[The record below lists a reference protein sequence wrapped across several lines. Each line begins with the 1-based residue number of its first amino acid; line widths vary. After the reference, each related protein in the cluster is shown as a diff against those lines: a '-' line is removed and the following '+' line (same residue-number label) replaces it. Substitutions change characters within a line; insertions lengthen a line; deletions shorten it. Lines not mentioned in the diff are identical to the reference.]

1 MTTAEL
7 TPSAALPA
15 DLLAREMR
23 GPRYTSYPTALAFDT
38 HFGVADWCRAAR
50 DSARGGRS
58 LSLYVHIPFCAS
70 NCFYCG
76 CKRVI
81 SRSRTR
87 IRGYLESLLHE
98 IEMQSRLMQPS
109 PEVLQ
114 LHLGGGTPN
123 SLSTGELA
131 VLLEALRSHFRFA
144 PEARLECSMEVDP
157 RLATSAD
164 IDAWRELGFNRLS
177 FGVQD
182 VDAVVQAAI
191 NRRQSSLHLAELTAA
206 ARQAGFSSLNYDLV
220 YGLPMQSP
228 ARFEATLDFVLAQR
242 PDRVA
247 AYHYAHLPARFPAQR
262 AIDEQC
268 LPNQTQRQW
277 LRERIHQRLRQAGYV
292 AIGLDHY
299 ALPGDELA
307 RAFAGGRLHRN
318 FQGYST
324 RPDCELLGLGASAI
338 SRLGGCYA
346 QNEATEQGYRLAVDT
361 GHYPVARGYRLTDE
375 DRLRAAVI
383 ESIMCRGEA
392 DFSELP
398 SGRFAPE
405 LERLRAL
412 DPAHTWL
419 ECGPWGLR
427 VSEAGRSLLRV
438 VAMVFDAHLGRAEV
452 PATRYSKLA

>member
-1 MTTAEL
+1 MTTAEP
-7 TPSAALPA
+7 TSSAALPA

-38 HFGVADWCRAAR
+38 RFGVADWCQAVRA
-50 DSARGGRS
+50 SARGGEA

-76 CKRVI
+76 CNRVI

-98 IEMQSRLMQPS
+98 IEMQARLMQPP

-123 SLSTGELA
+123 SLTTGELA
-131 VLLEALRSHFRFA
+131 VLLEALRNRFRFA
-144 PEARLECSMEVDP
+144 PDERLECSMEVDP
-157 RLATSAD
+157 RLATVDD
-164 IDAWRELGFNRLS
+164 IDVWRELGFNRLS

-182 VDAVVQAAI
+182 VDAVVQTAI
-191 NRRQSSLHLAELTAA
+191 NRRQSSDHLAELTAA

-262 AIDEQC
+262 AIDEQT

-277 LRERIHQRLRQAGYV
+277 LRERIHQRLCQAGYV

-324 RPDCELLGLGASAI
+324 LPDCELLGLGASAI

-412 DPAHTWL
+412 DPAQTWL

-452 PATRYSKLA
+452 PATRYSRLA

>member
-206 ARQAGFSSLNYDLV
+206 ARQAGYSSLNYDLV

-375 DRLRAAVI
+375 DRRRAAVI